1 MEDLP
6 RDAIFQQPIFS
17 IIFVFFQLELD
28 EAIECVFSYD
38 ALVIDLKKIYNSVFG
53 VEKIV
58 AKSTR
63 VAEPSD
69 VDGHDT
75 MLINYF

>member
-17 IIFVFFQLELD
+17 IIFVFFFQLELD

-38 ALVIDLKKIYNSVFG
+38 ALVIDFKKDI
-53 VEKIV
+53 
-58 AKSTR
+58 
-63 VAEPSD
+63 
-69 VDGHDT
+69 
-75 MLINYF
+75 